1 MKSILYVWFLLG
13 YIDKKSII
21 HWSDKQILLYEDNSI
36 YIELSLSI
44 NKSDSEIL
52 SLLSMI
58 NEAELDYIC
67 IRKYY
72 FGLFWK
78 LLENKIV
85 KWDKIQEEVLKLYFN
100 CLINFKYDY
109 VSFKG
114 NEDVNIFSLLQNDFN
129 LRKEG
134 YSGIVDM
141 PNGLEFLSFYKDT
154 QIEYNELI
162 FKLPFKLEFI
172 HQR

>member
-1 MKSILYVWFLLG
+1 MKSILYVGFLLG

-21 HWSDKQILLYEDNSI
+21 SWSDKHILLKEDNSI
-36 YIELSLSI
+36 YFDLSLSI

-58 NEAELDYIC
+58 NEAELDYSC

-78 LLENKIV
+78 LLEDKIV
-85 KWDKIQEEVLKLYFN
+85 KWDKIQEEVLNLYFK

-109 VSFKG
+109 VSFIG
-114 NEDVNIFSLLQNDFN
+114 AAEVNIFSLLQNDFN

-134 YSGIVDM
+134 YSGVVDM
-141 PNGLEFLSFYKDT
+141 PNGLEFLSFYKDSH
-154 QIEYNELI
+154 IEYNELI
-162 FKLPFKLEFI
+162 FQLPFKLEFI
-172 HQR
+172 DQR